1 MHIGQKGCIVK
12 VKGHGSARKRAVD
25 AGFYKG
31 ICVEV
36 LDMGDGSFSIDVEG
50 TTRLLPFAEASMI
63 EVLTTEEAA
72 REQGVSEVTV
82 EMLKELAHKHRH

>member
-1 MHIGQKGCIVK
+1 MRISAMHIGQKGCIVK

-36 LDMGDGSFSIDVEG
+36 LDMGDGSFSIEG
-50 TTRLLPFAEASMI
+50 RLSGADIRGCNLL
-63 EVLTTEEAA
+63 V
-72 REQGVSEVTV
+72 Q
-82 EMLKELAHKHRH
+82 